1 MKNKKE
7 LITKE
12 EYEKQIKRAK
22 LYDYYTFD
30 LYPYKYK
37 NNIISKNNSV
47 FISKELSLFEKDGNN
62 NIVNIQPI
70 LPFTLYDKG

>member
-30 LYPYKYK
+30 LYPEKYK
-37 NNIISKNNSV
+37 KRSRRKKRKKNLR
-47 FISKELSLFEKDGNN
+47 KK
-62 NIVNIQPI
+62 
-70 LPFTLYDKG
+70 K

>member
-37 NNIISKNNSV
+37 NNIISKNKKKMG
-47 FISKELSLFEKDGNN
+47 I
-62 NIVNIQPI
+62 II
-70 LPFTLYDKG
+70 